1 MARIQYKQRRRR
13 MDEQRDG
20 GLTEARR
27 GPGGM
32 GLGLSVAEEERSER
46 VSGWRRRCR
55 QWRRIGAALSSFP
68 SPILTFLVSDVLGSD
83 ADPAWQGQ
91 GGSGEAVALSV
102 RRSYWGEEGERGELL
117 LISGH
122 GKMLAW
128 QRGIF

>member
-1 MARIQYKQRRRR
+1 

-55 QWRRIGAALSSFP
+55 Q
-68 SPILTFLVSDVLGSD
+68 
-83 ADPAWQGQ
+83 
-91 GGSGEAVALSV
+91 
-102 RRSYWGEEGERGELL
+102 
-117 LISGH
+117 
-122 GKMLAW
+122 
-128 QRGIF
+128 